1 MDHFHVTL
9 ANICYEREMSHPPIL
24 GVFVSQSPIDS
35 GVRKNRIAKKGKTGL
50 Q

>member
-9 ANICYEREMSHPPIL
+9 ANICYAREMSHPPIL